1 MNKLLF
7 SIVLIVSFLTAQ
19 PLTSYNFVDS
29 LDTEQLAFLDS
40 VTALIS
46 IDDGCNGSIYESREQ
61 FNCPD
66 ARSFYNFAAWNVKN
80 EKPADFVLDKVRGRN
95 GTFYA
100 PERFDVAPSYI
111 TVAGDSSSPIE
122 IMAYVTST
130 CPYCKKVGN
139 PLREIVEGPY
149 RGKASFVI
157 KPIHH
162 KLGDYALLA
171 AEEQGKA
178 WELFEAYGIVAHRL
192 DEEAIIA
199 AAVDAGI
206 DTVQL
211 KSDIDLKND
220 EYVAIITANHEE
232 AKANGMKFTPTL
244 YFNGY
249 RYRSNKHPIWLMD
262 YIDYLT
268 RTGDFQ

>member
-1 MNKLLF
+1 MFKTLF
-7 SIVLIVSFLTAQ
+7 SIAALAISMTAQ

-40 VTALIS
+40 VTSTIT
-46 IDDGCNGSIYESREQ
+46 INDGCNGSLNESRTQ

-66 ARSFYNFAAWNVKN
+66 ARAFYNFAAWNVKN
-80 EKPADFVLDKVRGRN
+80 GKPADFIVDKVRGRD
-95 GTFYA
+95 GTFYS
-100 PERFDVAPSYI
+100 PEKFDVAPSYI
-111 TVAGDSSSPIE
+111 SVAGDSSSPIE

-130 CPYCKKVGN
+130 CPYCKRVGN

-149 RGKASFVI
+149 LGKASFVI

-178 WELFEAYGIVAHRL
+178 WELFEAYGIVEHRL
-192 DEEAIIA
+192 DEAAIIS
-199 AAVDAGI
+199 AAVEAGI

-211 KSDIDLKND
+211 KNDIDVKND
-220 EYVAIITANHEE
+220 EYVAIITANHDE
-232 AKANGMKFTPTL
+232 AKANGMQFTPTL

-268 RTGDFQ
+268 RTGTLQ